1 MTEGRT
7 AVRVRLL
14 AVFVVVMFVALST
27 RLWFL
32 QVLASDQF
40 RSQASQNSVRLVEEP
55 APRGRILDD
64 RGHVLVGNRSSLTIT
79 INRQQLGDQE
89 PAVLEKLSSLL
100 NQPVRQLRSRLDN
113 PQYYPF
119 TPVPVAFDVP
129 PGVRDYMGEYPKLF
143 PGTAVTDLPVRTY
156 PYGDLAAHV
165 LGYIGS
171 ISPLQLKDPAFADYS
186 PTDLVGTAGVEQTY
200 ERYLQGTKGIQ
211 KYRVDASGRNL
222 GSLGPGQAPVAG
234 DTLHL
239 TLDEKIQKLAED
251 SLLQGE
257 EQARHYFDTTSNKL
271 LAANAGAVVVMD
283 PKTGGIA
290 ALASSPTYD
299 PSQFVGGITQQELDK
314 LSAAAANQP
323 LFDRAIQAQYP
334 PGSTYKP
341 FVAAS
346 ALHTGIAN
354 TNTSYS
360 CPASYTAPGDT
371 SGTVFNN
378 WSSTPLP
385 NMNLA
390 EALVQSC
397 DTVFYPFGYQYWVR
411 YHDSPP
417 SHPSEQ
423 LQHDLRTFGFGR
435 QTLVDLP
442 AEQPGVVPDAE
453 WKRQTHKANPTAF
466 PNPVWYPGDDILMSI
481 GQGDTLVTP
490 LQMATAY
497 SAIANGGKI
506 CVPHVAASITAPG
519 GGRVKTVDP
528 PCRGKLPFTS
538 SQLTYIRNALTQ
550 VPIRGTAAPA
560 FGGFPFSRV
569 WVAGKTGTAEVLG
582 KQNYSWF
589 AAMVGAT
596 PNHPDYVVVAL
607 VEQGGHGSTTAA
619 PIVRRIIEGLYG
631 LTLSNPNPAA
641 PRD

>member
-1 MTEGRT
+1 
-7 AVRVRLL
+7 
-14 AVFVVVMFVALST
+14 MFVALST

-32 QVLASDQF
+32 QVLASEQY
-40 RSQASQNSVRLVEEP
+40 RAQASQNSVRLVEEP

-64 RGHVLVGNRSSLTIT
+64 RGNVLVGNRISLTVT
-79 INRQQLGDQE
+79 INRQELGDQE
-89 PAVLEKLSSLL
+89 PAVLQRLSSLL
-100 NQPVRQLRSRLDN
+100 NKPVRQLRRQLDN

-129 PGVRDYMGEYPKLF
+129 PGARFYIGEHPGLF
-143 PGTAVTDLPVRTY
+143 PGVTVIELPVRTY

-171 ISPLQLKDPAFADYS
+171 ISPQQLKDPAFAGYS
-186 PTDLVGTAGVEQTY
+186 PSDLVGTAGVEEVY
-200 ERYLQGTKGIQ
+200 EPYLQGSKGIQ

-222 GSLGPGQAPVAG
+222 GSIGPGQAPVAG

-239 TLDEKIQKLAED
+239 TLDEKIQKLAEQ

-257 EQARHYFDTTSNKL
+257 EQARHYLDVTSGKYL
-271 LAANAGAVVVMD
+271 QANAGAVVVMD
-283 PKTGGIA
+283 PQTGGIA

-299 PSQFVGGITQQELDK
+299 PSQFVGGITQQELDR
-314 LSAAAANQP
+314 LGAPAANQP

-354 TNTSYS
+354 TNTSYA
-360 CPASYTAPGDT
+360 CPASYKAPGDT

-378 WSSTPLP
+378 WSSSSLG

-397 DTVFYPFGYQYWVR
+397 DTVFYPFGYQYYLR
-411 YHDSPP
+411 YYHSPP

-435 QTLVDLP
+435 PTLVDLP
-442 AEQPGVVPDAE
+442 AEQPGVVPDAQ
-453 WKRQTHKANPTAF
+453 WKRDMHKANPTAF
-466 PNPVWYPGDDILMSI
+466 PNPVWYPGDDIQMSI

-490 LQMATAY
+490 LQMATAL

-506 CVPHVAASITAPG
+506 CVPHVADTITAPG
-519 GGRVKTVDP
+519 GGPPVKTIKSR
-528 PCRGKLPFTS
+528 CHGKLPFTS
-538 SQLTYIRNALTQ
+538 AQLTYIRNALTQ
-550 VPIRGTAAPA
+550 VPITGTAAPA

-569 WVAGKTGTAEVLG
+569 WVAGKTGTAEVVG